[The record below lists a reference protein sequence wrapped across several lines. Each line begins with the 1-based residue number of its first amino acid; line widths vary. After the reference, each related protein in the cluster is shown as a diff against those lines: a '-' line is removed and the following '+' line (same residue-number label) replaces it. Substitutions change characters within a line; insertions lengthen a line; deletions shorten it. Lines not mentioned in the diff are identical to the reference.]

1 MEDKYLG
8 SGTLKALLRNEISAE
23 EAALKLNKS
32 LLLDFDDV

>member
-8 SGTLKALLRNEISAE
+8 DKTLKALVRNEISAE
-23 EAALKLNKS
+23 EAALELNKS